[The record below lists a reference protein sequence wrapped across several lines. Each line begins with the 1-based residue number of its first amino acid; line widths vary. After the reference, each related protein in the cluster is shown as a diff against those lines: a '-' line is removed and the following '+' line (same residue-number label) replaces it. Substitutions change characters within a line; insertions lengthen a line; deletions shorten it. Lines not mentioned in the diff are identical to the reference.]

1 MQHFTGGKTFCR
13 PNSSM
18 MNSDIAAGFNQLL
31 AFCTKLGNSAIL
43 TAIRR
48 ASFLVSN
55 LAADLR
61 PGSSSK

>member
-1 MQHFTGGKTFCR
+1 
-13 PNSSM
+13 M